1 MKKLFILSVSCMLF
15 APVFGQKAAKTK
27 DKKSKNEKTT
37 MTLDTEKKQLSYAI
51 GRDIGS
57 NLRLAGLDLDQDV
70 FFAAIKHAMQDSG
83 YMMDSR
89 ESQQVI
95 QQYQQKKLQEA
106 EAESAKLAVAQE
118 AEAQAFLANNRSAEG
133 VKETASGL
141 QYKVV
146 TEGTGARPQ
155 ASSRVKVHYSGTLID
170 GTKFDSSYDR
180 GQPATFGLNQVIKGW
195 TEGLQLMPEG
205 SKYILYIPAQLGYG
219 NNPPPG
225 SPIKAGSL
233 LIFEVELLEIM
244 K

>member
-1 MKKLFILSVSCMLF
+1 MKKLLVLSVTCMLF
-15 APVFGQKAAKTK
+15 APVFAQKASK
-27 DKKSKNEKTT
+27 DKKSKKEKTT

-57 NLRLAGLDLDQDV
+57 NLRLAGLDLDQEV
-70 FFAAIKHAMQDSG
+70 FFAAIIHAMQDSG
-83 YMMDSR
+83 YLMDSR
-89 ESQQVI
+89 AAQQAI

-106 EAESAKLAVAQE
+106 EAESAKDAVKQE
-118 AEAQAFLANNRSAEG
+118 AEAQAFLANNRTEPG

-146 TEGTGARPQ
+146 TEGTGQRPQ
-155 ASSRVKVHYSGTLID
+155 ATSKVKVHYSGTLID

-233 LIFEVELLEIM
+233 LIFEVELLEII